1 MPHNFTILPI
11 VHSRH
16 PLWEQAELR
25 KGDAATTRLVEALGR
40 WPTTWR
46 AAMVTSTLE
55 GRPLEVFRVAG
66 PSIWPFVASVGL
78 IVIFGSEIWSLRW
91 LMAIGA
97 LIFLASL
104 VGWHW
109 PARITTSKADEEA
122 FGREHGIL
130 VRSSGSR
137 TVARNGMKLT
147 LLVFGVALA
156 DLLFSYFYIRLE
168 NPVWPP
174 EGFADPAWLLPA
186 IGMGLWLLS
195 LIPSGLASRA
205 VHEDRQPALRTNL
218 LLSFL
223 LAAIGTGLLGY
234 VLFTKD
240 YAVSAHAYASLF
252 ILIEGFLVVLML
264 GGLGMNLFVQYFARR
279 GEYAP
284 DRYIAVEN
292 TALYLTV
299 IAAFGVITLTVLYG
313 IPYLT

>member
-1 MPHNFTILPI
+1 
-11 VHSRH
+11 
-16 PLWEQAELR
+16 
-25 KGDAATTRLVEALGR
+25 
-40 WPTTWR
+40 
-46 AAMVTSTLE
+46 
-55 GRPLEVFRVAG
+55 
-66 PSIWPFVASVGL
+66 VGL

-299 IAAFGVITLTVLYG
+299 IAAFGVITLAVLYG
-313 IPYLT
+313 IPFLT